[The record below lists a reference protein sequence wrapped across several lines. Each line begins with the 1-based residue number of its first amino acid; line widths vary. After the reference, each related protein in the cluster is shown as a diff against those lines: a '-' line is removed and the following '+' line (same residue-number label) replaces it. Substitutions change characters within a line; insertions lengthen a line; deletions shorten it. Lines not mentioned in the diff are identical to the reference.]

1 MADFYLGANLV
12 FLQMSGARED
22 ILREMAENLV
32 KEDLVEASFVSGI
45 IEREKEYPT
54 GLPTGSSIS
63 VAIPHTDIEHVKRNA
78 ISIAVL
84 KEPASFR
91 VMGESSME
99 TPVSIIFMLAMK
111 ESHAQ
116 LSLLKDLM
124 TFLQDE
130 AMLRDLYDS
139 ATKEEVVRL
148 IDRNLSLTASKGG
161 DR

>member
-1 MADFYLGANLV
+1 MAEFYLGENLV
-12 FLQMSGARED
+12 FLHMTGTCED

-32 KEDLVEASFVSGI
+32 KEDLVETSFVSGI
-45 IEREKEYPT
+45 MEREKDYPT
-54 GLPTGSSIS
+54 GLPTNSSIS
-63 VAIPHTDIEHVKRNA
+63 VAIPHTDIEHVKKNA
-78 ISIAVL
+78 ISVAVL
-84 KEPASFR
+84 KEPAAFR
-91 VMGESSME
+91 VMGEASME

-130 AMLRDLYDS
+130 GTLRDLYDS
-139 ATKEEVVRL
+139 KTKEEVVQL
-148 IDRNLSLTASKGG
+148 IDRKLSLTASKGG